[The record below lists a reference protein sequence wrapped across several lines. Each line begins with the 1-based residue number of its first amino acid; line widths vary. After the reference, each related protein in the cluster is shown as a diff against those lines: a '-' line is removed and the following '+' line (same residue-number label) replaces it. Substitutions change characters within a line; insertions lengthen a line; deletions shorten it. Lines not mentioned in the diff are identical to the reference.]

1 MNIFNQSNIQSQLEL
16 QPNNLYLESYF
27 LVQLKKNFLST
38 ASFKCLFMRYDYYAG
53 VRTHYF
59 LSSVSSHNLYTR
71 ALAHSQAFIGPLE
84 LQSLHFLSHWHI
96 GIRTNDLKI
105 LETYYKAVTTP
116 LGHFAK
122 MYSTVKSQKYI
133 NQFWSKIS
141 ALQSDFQGK

>member
-1 MNIFNQSNIQSQLEL
+1 
-16 QPNNLYLESYF
+16 
-27 LVQLKKNFLST
+27 
-38 ASFKCLFMRYDYYAG
+38 MRYDYYAG

-141 ALQSDFQGK
+141 ALQSDFVREMIERESLKGRYPSNFAILFSHSRRRVTNLTYVETI